1 MSEETFRWIIAI
13 AVALATLCIVGMS
26 IALLSMIK
34 AVTQLKS
41 KVEHLVDR
49 AEPMIDSVRF
59 VINEN
64 APKISEIVTSA
75 KETAANARDVSV
87 VAKDQAHR
95 FADVGRDIA
104 DRTKVQVARVDAA
117 VDDTVEH
124 VQELGANIK
133 DAVMKPA
140 SEVSGVI
147 AGIRAGVAAYANGRR
162 PNVSRATQDEEMFI

>member
-1 MSEETFRWIIAI
+1 MSEETFRWIIAGGV
-13 AVALATLCIVGMS
+13 AVATLCIVGMA
-26 IALLSMIK
+26 IMMLSMIK
-34 AVTQLKS
+34 VLAHLKG
-41 KVEHLVDR
+41 KVDHLVDR
-49 AEPMIDSVRF
+49 TEPMIDSVRF
-59 VINEN
+59 VINDN
-64 APKISEIVTSA
+64 APKISEIMTSA
-75 KETAANARDVSV
+75 KETAANARDVSA

-124 VQELGANIK
+124 VQELGENLK
-133 DAVMKPA
+133 TAVMKPA
-140 SEVSGVI
+140 TEVSGVI

>member
-1 MSEETFRWIIAI
+1 MSEETFRWIIA
-13 AVALATLCIVGMS
+13 AGVAIATLCMLGVS
-26 IALLSMIK
+26 IMMLSMIK
-34 AVTQLKS
+34 VLAQLKR
-41 KVEHLVDR
+41 KVDHLMDR
-49 AEPMIDSVRF
+49 TEPMIDSVRF
-59 VINEN
+59 VINDN
-64 APKISEIVTSA
+64 APKISDIMTSA
-75 KETAANARDVSV
+75 KETAANARDVSA

-124 VQELGANIK
+124 VQELGENLK
-133 DAVMKPA
+133 TAVMKPA
-140 SEVSGVI
+140 TEVSGVI

>member
-1 MSEETFRWIIAI
+1 MSEETFRWIIA
-13 AVALATLCIVGMS
+13 AGVAIATLSMLGMS
-26 IALLSMIK
+26 IMMLSMIK
-34 AVTQLKS
+34 VLAHLKS
-41 KVEHLVDR
+41 KVDHLVDR
-49 AEPMIDSVRF
+49 TEPMIDSVRF
-59 VINEN
+59 VINDN
-64 APKISEIVTSA
+64 APKISEIMTSA
-75 KETAANARDVSV
+75 KETAANARDVSA

-124 VQELGANIK
+124 VQELGENLK
-133 DAVMKPA
+133 TAVMKPA
-140 SEVSGVI
+140 TEVSGVI